1 MQEDF
6 YISPEP
12 EKFARISKWGV
23 PALSPTVNYG
33 MALFEG
39 MSIIARKK
47 GSGYRLLF
55 FQPTLNYE
63 RMKFGVD
70 ELGMNAPV
78 YPMERHIKTVF
89 QICAL
94 NGWNK
99 KIALNGK
106 EISIEKSVGE
116 KYARIYVRPV
126 AYSTTNLIG
135 LGAKMDFTIMHA
147 LLPFGQYLKM
157 ENPAGIK
164 TILYPKPRHIPFA
177 NLKMISNYPISIN
190 ARRLMNSFNEKN
202 KENAEEA
209 VFANEA
215 GDLTEGSGENILLL
229 MDNELITPSVSAGA
243 LPGITLRIVSEIAQS
258 LGVKFSFRNFFPKDI
273 EKAETMFLSGN
284 AAGLVPIASIAEVSE
299 KFSAGKIYETEIGGK
314 GKLFQK
320 INSLYENVVF
330 GDNSFGD
337 FSVYFDDWMGEKE
350 GSALEKEKR
359 DSFPLATKI
368 NPPEKW
374 EKQKEFVLKELGIRK
389 FL

>member
-1 MQEDF
+1 MQDF

-12 EKFARISKWGV
+12 GKFARMSKWGV
-23 PALSPTVNYG
+23 PALSPTINYG

-47 GSGYRLLF
+47 GSGYRLSLF
-55 FQPTLNYE
+55 HPMLNYE

-78 YPMERHIKTVF
+78 YPMERHVKTVF

-99 KIALNGK
+99 KISLNGK
-106 EISIEKSVGE
+106 EISIERVNGE

-164 TILYPKPRHIPFA
+164 TILFPKPRCLPFA
-177 NLKMISNYPISIN
+177 NLKASSNYPISIS
-190 ARRLMNSFNEKN
+190 ARRLLNSFNEKN

-209 VFANEA
+209 VFVNEA
-215 GDLTEGSGENILLL
+215 GILTEGSGENILLL
-229 MDNELITPSVSAGA
+229 KDNELITAPVSAGA
-243 LPGITLRIVSEIAQS
+243 LPGITLRIVSKIAQS
-258 LGVKFSFRNFFPKDI
+258 LGVKFSFKTFFPKDI

-284 AAGLVPIASIAEVSE
+284 AAGLVPIASIAEVEE
-299 KFSAGKIYETEIGGK
+299 KLSAGKIYETEIGGK
-314 GKLFQK
+314 GKLFRK

-330 GDNSFGD
+330 GDNSFGN
-337 FSVYFDDWMGEKE
+337 FSVYFEDWIGEKE
-350 GSALEKEKR
+350 VSALEKEKR
-359 DSFPLATKI
+359 DSFSLPAKI

-374 EKQKEFVLKELGIRK
+374 EKQKESVLKELGIGR
-389 FL
+389 FLR

>member
-47 GSGYRLLF
+47 GSGYRLSF
-55 FQPTLNYE
+55 FHPMLNYE

-99 KIALNGK
+99 KISLNGK
-106 EISIEKSVGE
+106 EISIERANGE

-126 AYSTTNLIG
+126 VYSTTNSIG

-157 ENPAGIK
+157 ENPGGIK
-164 TILYPKPRHIPFA
+164 TILYPKPRSIPFA
-177 NLKMISNYPISIN
+177 NFKMISNYPISIS
-190 ARRLMNSFNEKN
+190 ARGLLNSFNEKN
-202 KENAEEA
+202 KYNAEEA
-209 VFANEA
+209 VFVNEA
-215 GDLTEGSGENILLL
+215 GVLTEGSGENILLL
-229 MDNELITPSVSAGA
+229 KDNELITPPVSAGA
-243 LPGITLRIVSEIAQS
+243 LPGTTLRIVSKIAES
-258 LGVKFSFRNFFPKDI
+258 LGVRFSFRTFFPKDI
-273 EKAETMFLSGN
+273 EKAETMFFTGN
-284 AAGLVPIASIAEVSE
+284 AAGMIPIASIAEIDE
-299 KFSAGKIYETEIGGK
+299 KFSVKKLHETEIGGR
-314 GKLFQK
+314 GELFKK
-320 INSLYENVVF
+320 INSLYESVVF
-330 GDNSFGD
+330 GDDSFGD
-337 FSVYFDDWMGEKE
+337 FSVYFDDWMSEE
-350 GSALEKEKR
+350 EADELEKEKR
-359 DSFPLATKI
+359 DSFSLNMKI

-374 EKQKEFVLKELGIRK
+374 EKQKESVLKELGIGK